1 LDEIESTGKAMAER
15 VLIVDDDPVQRRLLQ
30 NMVEKAGY
38 QVATAESG
46 EAAIGLM
53 AAPDGPHFE
62 CIVLDLVMPDLDGL
76 GVLGRMREAG
86 IAIPVI
92 VQTAHGG
99 IDVVVSAMRAGAID
113 FAVKP
118 VGVERLLVSLRN
130 AMATRVLEGELARMK
145 RSRGG
150 ILSFK
155 DIITR
160 SEKMRAVLQA
170 AQKSAGS
177 TIPVLVEG
185 ESGVGKELIAR
196 AIHGSGARKGKPFVA
211 VNCGALPENLIESIL
226 FGHEKGAFTGATE
239 RHEGK
244 FQEASGGTLFLDEVG
259 ELPPPAQ
266 VKLLRALQEGEVEP
280 VGGKRP
286 VQVNVRLISATNRDL
301 SADVKSGR
309 FREDLF
315 YRLHVFPILVPPLR
329 ERAEDIPDLT
339 RHFMV
344 RFAAEEGKRVRAMSA
359 EALRL
364 LSAYS
369 WPGNVRQL
377 ENAIFRAVVLAEG
390 EELGLEEFPH
400 INSGEPAH
408 TEPTHAPVAVPLA
421 PAADPGASA
430 PLAPGIVIGDEAAIS
445 PDPGGDGVL
454 LPEHLVN
461 LVDESGHA
469 RPLEEVEADAIRFAL
484 AHYRNQMSEVAR
496 RLRIGRS
503 TLYRKLDG
511 LGLVVADEAPP

>member
-1 LDEIESTGKAMAER
+1 MAER

-30 NMVEKAGY
+30 NVVEKAGY
-38 QVATAESG
+38 QVATAEGG

-53 AAPDGPHFE
+53 MAPDGPHFE

-86 IAIPVI
+86 LAIPVI

-118 VGVERLLVSLRN
+118 VGAERLLVSLRN
-130 AMATRVLEGELARMK
+130 AMATRALEGELARMK

-150 ILSFK
+150 TLSFK

-160 SEKMRAVLQA
+160 SARMRAVLQA

-177 TIPVLVEG
+177 AIPVLVEG

-196 AIHGSGARKGKPFVA
+196 AIHGSGARRGRPFVA
-211 VNCGALPENLIESIL
+211 VNCGALPENLVESIL

-286 VQVNVRLISATNRDL
+286 VQVNVRVISATNRDL

-329 ERAEDIPDLT
+329 EHAEDIPDLT

-359 EALRL
+359 EALHL

-377 ENAIFRAVVLAEG
+377 ENVIFRAVVLAEG
-390 EELGLEEFPH
+390 EEIGLDEFPQ
-400 INSGEPAH
+400 IANPGERA
-408 TEPTHAPVAVPLA
+408 PTLASSPVAAAPDPGPSPPLA
-421 PAADPGASA
+421 PG
-430 PLAPGIVIGDEAAIS
+430 LAPGIVIGDDDAIS
-445 PDPGGDGVL
+445 PSGAGVS

-461 LVDESGHA
+461 LIDEAGHA

-484 AHYRNQMSEVAR
+484 TRYRNQMSEVAR

-511 LGLVVADEAPP
+511 LGLTVADEAGS

>member
-1 LDEIESTGKAMAER
+1 MAAER

-30 NMVEKAGY
+30 NMVERAGY
-38 QVATAESG
+38 QVAAAESG
-46 EAAIGLM
+46 EAAIDLM
-53 AAPDGPHFE
+53 TAPNGPHFE
-62 CIVLDLVMPDLDGL
+62 CVVLDLVMPDLDGL

-99 IDVVVSAMRAGAID
+99 IDVVVSAMRAGATD

-118 VGVERLLVSLRN
+118 VGAERLLVSLRN
-130 AMATRVLEGELARMK
+130 AMATRALEGEFARLK

-150 ILSFK
+150 ALSFK

-160 SEKMRAVLQA
+160 SAKMRAALQA

-177 TIPVLVEG
+177 AIPVLVEG

-286 VQVNVRLISATNRDL
+286 VQVNVRVISATNRDL
-301 SADVKSGR
+301 LADVKSGR

-344 RFAAEEGKRVRAMSA
+344 RFAAEEGKRVRSMSA
-359 EALRL
+359 DALHL

-390 EELGLEEFPH
+390 EEIGFDEFPH
-400 INSGEPAH
+400 IANPGEGASMPAS
-408 TEPTHAPVAVPLA
+408 PPVA
-421 PAADPGASA
+421 PAADPGTSP
-430 PLAPGIVIGDEAAIS
+430 PLAPGIVIGDDAAIS
-445 PDPGGDGVL
+445 SGAGEEGVS

-461 LVDESGHA
+461 LVDEAGHA

-484 AHYRNQMSEVAR
+484 SHYRNQMSEVAR

-511 LGLVVADEAPP
+511 LGLAIADEAGS

>member
-1 LDEIESTGKAMAER
+1 MAER

-30 NMVEKAGY
+30 NMLEKAGY

-46 EAAIGLM
+46 EAAISLLT
-53 AAPDGPHFE
+53 APDGPHFE
-62 CIVLDLVMPDLDGL
+62 CIVLDLVMPDLDGM
-76 GVLGRMREAG
+76 GVLGRMREVG

-118 VGVERLLVSLRN
+118 VGAERLLVSLRN
-130 AMATRVLEGELARMK
+130 AMATRALEGELARMK

-150 ILSFK
+150 SLSFK

-160 SEKMRAVLQA
+160 SAKMRAALQS

-177 TIPVLVEG
+177 AIPVLVEG

-259 ELPPPAQ
+259 ELPPQAQ

-280 VGGKRP
+280 VGSKRP
-286 VQVNVRLISATNRDL
+286 VQVNVRVISATNRDL

-329 ERAEDIPDLT
+329 ERAEDIPDLI

-344 RFAAEEGKRVRAMSA
+344 RFAAEEGKRVRSMSA

-364 LSAYS
+364 LSAYF

-377 ENAIFRAVVLAEG
+377 ENAVFRAVVLADS
-390 EELGLEEFPH
+390 EEIGLDELPH
-400 INSGEPAH
+400 IANPA
-408 TEPTHAPVAVPLA
+408 ERASVAAPLA
-421 PAADPGASA
+421 PAADPGASP
-430 PLAPGIVIGDEAAIS
+430 PLAPGIVIGDDAAIS
-445 PDPGGDGVL
+445 PGAGEEGVS

-461 LVDESGHA
+461 LVDEAGHA
-469 RPLEEVEADAIRFAL
+469 RPLEEVEADAIRFAIS
-484 AHYRNQMSEVAR
+484 HYRNQMSEVAR

-511 LGLVVADEAPP
+511 FGLAVADEADP